1 MATKNEIFLKYLRE
15 YLTATKEQKLG
26 ILTIVCMVTD
36 MHRKAAIRK
45 FHALQMRD
53 IGHQEGRGRKTY
65 YTPDVTIALK
75 DVWTAGNGLVVLW
88 AILA

>member
-1 MATKNEIFLKYLRE
+1 MTMETKNEIFGKYLRD

-45 FHALQMRD
+45 FRNMQMRD
-53 IGHQEGRGRKTY
+53 SAREERRGRS
-65 YTPDVTIALK
+65 DHR
-75 DVWTAGNGLVVLW
+75 TAE
-88 AILA
+88 